1 MGEAQRQLISLGMVL
16 AKGFEEKRPGLL
28 KRACRTPMSDV
39 TEIQGESQKGKD
51 SKKARTCEES
61 WWAKDD
67 NEE

>member
-1 MGEAQRQLISLGMVL
+1 MAL
-16 AKGFEEKRPGLL
+16 AKGFEENYQAYGRG
-28 KRACRTPMSDV
+28 CVTPMSDV

-51 SKKARTCEES
+51 SKKKARTCEES

>member
-1 MGEAQRQLISLGMVL
+1 MAL
-16 AKGFEEKRPGLL
+16 AKGFEEDYQAYGRG
-28 KRACRTPMSDV
+28 CGTPMSDV

-51 SKKARTCEES
+51 SKKKARTCEES